1 MVLANDAFRFLQD
14 LPSRPKK
21 PREQGITM
29 MIDWGIGLRH
39 QQDYL
44 DLAGEYIDLAKIAVG
59 ISGILRR
66 DYLTKKIRMY
76 HDYNVITFPGGG
88 FLELAYQQGQTTPY
102 LQAVV
107 ELGYQAVEV
116 SDNYIDLPANEKME
130 IISRAQNEYGLRVL
144 GEVGKKE
151 ETSDPREMIADVH
164 NCLKAGAWKVFVE
177 ARELF
182 QEGFKE
188 DLALELSASV
198 PIEKLIFETPST
210 WAPEV
215 HHYDQHQTW
224 RWLIDH
230 FGSNVNIAN
239 VDLPLLIEL
248 EVMRQNVGTELR

>member
-1 MVLANDAFRFLQD
+1 MVLANDAFSFLQD

-21 PREQGITM
+21 PREHGITM
-29 MIDWGIGLRH
+29 MIDWGIGLRL

-44 DLAGEYIDLAKIAVG
+44 ELAGEYIDLAKIAVG

-66 DYLTKKIRMY
+66 DYLAKKIRVY
-76 HDYNVITFPGGG
+76 QDYDAITFPGGG
-88 FLELAYQQGQTTPY
+88 FLELAYQRGQVTPY

-107 ELGYQAVEV
+107 EMGYQAVEV
-116 SDNYIDLPANEKME
+116 SDNYIDLPAGEKIE
-130 IISRAQNEYGLRVL
+130 IISRAQEEFGLRVL

-151 ETSDPREMIADVH
+151 EISDPQEMIADIH

-188 DLALELSASV
+188 ELVLELSATV
-198 PIEKLIFETPST
+198 PIERLIFETPST
-210 WAPEV
+210 WAPGV
-215 HHYDQHQTW
+215 HHYDQHQAW

-230 FGSNVNIAN
+230 LGSNVNIAN
-239 VDLPLLIEL
+239 VDPPHLIEL
-248 EVMRQNVGTELR
+248 EVMRQDVGAELR